1 MTLTKKGTKKKS
13 PQVSSKKS
21 GLNSL
26 KSAVDMYMNS
36 NDTFYDACESLTTSS
51 SSGSTYSGSQDLGAA
66 SSSLVPPCSAETVPS
81 SAIPRIQ
88 YSRNFL
94 LGRRCVPNS
103 GEVLAQIN
111 ISNFISSP
119 FTQGGLKKILHVK
132 KQFSTKTSQASV
144 LDASS
149 TNQTDKLVSTKTE
162 LQGSVL
168 AASST
173 NQTAD
178 KSTNES
184 AGLLTSVSHVSSNSD
199 WKQHY
204 VNPQPTGNYQYPP
217 TQYSSYNPNQ
227 PYNSYQAYQPY
238 RTEGY
243 YPSQPSNQPYPSQ
256 PNNPSQSH
264 YPSQPYSTNQPYPSQ
279 PNNPS
284 QSHYPSQS
292 YNPSQSHYPY
302 QSYNQSLSSN
312 YYPSYTPTMNSTPA
326 GKVKPEPSQ
335 GHQQTSALHSG
346 GDSVHLLDTPNL
358 ESTESLQT
366 NGSSENFASLNLGKE
381 NIRPPC
387 SIAESEQLK
396 RLEKQFEIRL
406 KNQQKM
412 ITKKHEKLL
421 RDQEAQLKA
430 NYYKDLQEAKNRN
443 RDEFQKTLEVANSVL
458 LTKEKREKE
467 LEEKLKESDQLNGYL
482 KRQLEDKVNELKL
495 NKLLLEEERDKMK
508 QECKEMMD
516 LKEMLMTEEKDKAQR
531 ELAEAMRLNEM
542 LLTEERDR
550 SRREFIQIF
559 ETEFECPICHEMT
572 VDVTILGTCSHVFC
586 RYCITDWTRTRA
598 PPLSCPVCRR
608 AYTQP
613 DIHQFAM
620 GQSLLDKIEDKLPEE
635 LLRTR
640 EELVAERRRNPV

>member
-1 MTLTKKGTKKKS
+1 MNSTPAGKVKPEPSQGHQQTSALHSGGDSVHLLDTPNLESLQTNGSSENFARYVFILMSLIQYSRDFLLSKKCQPVDNLDVLASISPLLDILTKGGSKTVQMTLTKKSTKKKS

-94 LGRRCVPNS
+94 LARRCVPNS

-149 TNQTDKLVSTKTE
+149 TNQTEKLVSTKTELQGSVLAASSTNQTYKLVSTKTE

-199 WKQHY
+199 WKQHC

-243 YPSQPSNQPYPSQ
+243 YPSQPYSTNQPYPSQ

-264 YPSQPYSTNQPYPSQ
+264 YPSQPYSTNQPYPSH
-279 PNNPS
+279 PNN
-284 QSHYPSQS
+284 PSQS
-292 YNPSQSHYPY
+292 YNPSQSHYPSQY
-302 QSYNQSLSSN
+302 YNQSLSSN
-312 YYPSYTPTMNSTPA
+312 YYPPYAPTMNSTPA

-430 NYYKDLQEAKNRN
+430 NYYKDLQVRLP
-443 RDEFQKTLEVANSVL
+443 RDI
-458 LTKEKREKE
+458 TK
-467 LEEKLKESDQLNGYL
+467 GY
-482 KRQLEDKVNELKL
+482 
-495 NKLLLEEERDKMK
+495 
-508 QECKEMMD
+508 
-516 LKEMLMTEEKDKAQR
+516 
-531 ELAEAMRLNEM
+531 
-542 LLTEERDR
+542 
-550 SRREFIQIF
+550 
-559 ETEFECPICHEMT
+559 
-572 VDVTILGTCSHVFC
+572 
-586 RYCITDWTRTRA
+586 
-598 PPLSCPVCRR
+598 
-608 AYTQP
+608 
-613 DIHQFAM
+613 
-620 GQSLLDKIEDKLPEE
+620 
-635 LLRTR
+635 
-640 EELVAERRRNPV
+640 